1 MHVLVHTQPGGVRGG
16 GAALLMHKVASL
28 HQALPALPPAMYFVF
43 SRAWRTVKVNCAAHG
58 ARPSLDTPRH
68 KSQRVFGLRN
78 HDSQRLG
85 SKECSVR
92 RDCGFR
98 HRRLGGSKAGPA
110 TQKLRAFFC
119 TGPRRPAVH
128 TARQIRG
135 ARPGTFYLNFVHVTV
150 CRIRSIWKGRR
161 YKATGTVQYSNA
173 FSKQNTPRA
182 AVGPPFLPCRSAE
195 HAGCVHRLLPAHHD
209 RWYDIP

>member
-1 MHVLVHTQPGGVRGG
+1 
-16 GAALLMHKVASL
+16 MHKVASL

-119 TGPRRPAVH
+119 NGPRRPAVH

-135 ARPGTFYLNFVHVTV
+135 ARPGTVYLKASGINKEFNSSLLSVSAMYSPTRPIALMTLAMTRIACKRFGEV
-150 CRIRSIWKGRR
+150 CLQRQHS
-161 YKATGTVQYSNA
+161 
-173 FSKQNTPRA
+173 
-182 AVGPPFLPCRSAE
+182 PFLASTHLFAR
-195 HAGCVHRLLPAHHD
+195 
-209 RWYDIP
+209 I